1 MLRVVVEDLEQFKE
15 IIRNYVDG
23 RKCVFSVREN
33 DGRVK
38 YAFPCIINNVPV
50 LVEYETSGYIKLEDV
65 LEVKGLPMKLF
76 SVDVVKV
83 KRIEKPR
90 DFLPQMK

>member
-1 MLRVVVEDLEQFKE
+1 MLRIVVEDLEQFKG
-15 IIRNYVDG
+15 IIRNYVNG
-23 RKCVFSVREN
+23 RKCVFSIQEN
-33 DGRVK
+33 DGRVR

-83 KRIEKPR
+83 KRIEQMQKY
-90 DFLPQMK
+90 LPQPK

>member
-83 KRIEKPR
+83 KRIEK
-90 DFLPQMK
+90 

>member
-1 MLRVVVEDLEQFKE
+1 VLRVVVEDLEQFKE